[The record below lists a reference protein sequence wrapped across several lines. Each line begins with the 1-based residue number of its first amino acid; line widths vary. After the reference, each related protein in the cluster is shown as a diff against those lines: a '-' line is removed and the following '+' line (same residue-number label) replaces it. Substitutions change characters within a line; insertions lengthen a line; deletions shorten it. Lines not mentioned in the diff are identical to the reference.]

1 MPMLLCHCRIR
12 RSRLAGNPP
21 DGPPPKARAFRKV
34 ETMPLFVIEIGG
46 EPILVFPE
54 DTLALA
60 QEEADTGNVTEALQE
75 FERNGAPVWDGEAK
89 LTVRAANADET
100 AHYDAGFAEAMEDG
114 EVSDEDRDEFAVFLI
129 ETDDGE

>member
-1 MPMLLCHCRIR
+1 
-12 RSRLAGNPP
+12 
-21 DGPPPKARAFRKV
+21 
-34 ETMPLFVIEIGG
+34 MPLFVIEIGD

-75 FERNGAPVWDGEAK
+75 FERDGAPVWDGKAK
-89 LTVRAANADET
+89 LTVREASAEET

-114 EVSDEDRDEFAVFLI
+114 EVSDEERDEFAVFLI
-129 ETDDGE
+129 ETDDAE